1 MGDYDLSTI
10 LGVNVAEEL
19 EERSKDEA
27 RKKAPAQT
35 KRAYRSKRD
44 KRVQVVM
51 SQALYDKIKD
61 ESIEAGASVNE
72 VINVILE
79 NALKRK

>member
-1 MGDYDLSTI
+1 MSEYDLGAI
-10 LGVNVAEEL
+10 LGVNVAEEP

-27 RKKAPAQT
+27 RKKPATAP
-35 KRAYRSKRD
+35 KRAYRTKRD

-61 ESIEAGASVNE
+61 ESIDAGTSVNE
-72 VINVILE
+72 VINVILD